1 MLCGYTPS
9 FKTLLKCQLIIV
21 VIEIYP
27 FTDGL
32 FWLSYLPWIEKQNLE
47 PILSHLSKL
56 ILLDKQGQRVIL

>member
-1 MLCGYTPS
+1 M
-9 FKTLLKCQLIIV
+9 

-56 ILLDKQGQRVIL
+56 ILLDKQGQSVHKQSRATHVDQKSWGY